1 MTWKQNLRPAS
12 FRGVSFHVDDR
23 QYQTGRRIHVHE
35 FPKRDTPSPEDM
47 GKKSI
52 HITLT
57 AYLVGDD
64 YMSRRD
70 ALISA
75 CERKGAGQLVDF
87 WGRSRTVVCE
97 DCSVTETQAEGRYC
111 KVALKFVEAGGARMP
126 MAIAATAAQLAMS
139 AGGLQLA
146 GVTAFAAKALVGQS
160 SGSIATALGLVR
172 SGLPSAILNRAAGAP
187 LRSYNQ

>member
-1 MTWKQNLRPAS
+1 MTWRDNLRPAS

-47 GKKSI
+47 GKASRK
-52 HITLT
+52 ITLT

-70 ALISA
+70 ALIAA
-75 CERKGAGQLVDF
+75 CERKGSGQLVDF
-87 WGRSRTVVCE
+87 WGRSLTVVCE
-97 DCSVTETQAEGRYC
+97 DCAVTETQAEGRYC
-111 KVALKFVEAGGARMP
+111 KVSLKFVEAGGARMP
-126 MAIAATAAQLAMS
+126 LAVAATAAQLALS

-146 GVTAFAAKALVGQS
+146 GVAAFAQGALVGQS
-160 SGSIATALGLVR
+160 PLSIAAALAVPR
-172 SGLPSAILNRAAGAP
+172 ASLPASILSRAAGTP
-187 LRSYNQ
+187 LRNY